1 MADPVME
8 YNDKKFRES
17 KIYYADPEFLSMFA
31 YKMISGS
38 AATALNQQHQAVI
51 SKSIA
56 EKYFGNDMAI
66 GKTLTFHRGERGAQ
80 QITISG
86 VFEDL
91 PLNSHLHTDFVLSFS
106 SIGANNIDGDWEW
119 GNFYTYIQVQHDLQP
134 QTIQAKI
141 PQLLDKHLGKYMSDI
156 EAKGYRMEFKL
167 QPVQSIHLN
176 SKLWGELEVNGDATT
191 VDFLQIVALFILL
204 IAWINYINFSIARST
219 ENSKEISIRKI
230 NGASRLQLIAQLLA
244 DASVVNL
251 IAIIISIACIQIAIP
266 ILKVLIDLPAP
277 VSLGWQGAIILIT
290 IYLVGT
296 LGSGLYPAFFI
307 SSLNPVSLLKSKVS
321 RSLASVNLN
330 KALIVFQF
338 TASVVLII
346 GTVTVYQQLTFMR
359 NQELGMDLEQT
370 LIVKGPSVK
379 DSTYRATRSSFTIET
394 KRLPGVVSFAIASSI
409 PGDEVHWGRSFSRQ
423 DSPESSVG
431 CAIVAIDENFFP
443 LLSASFAAG
452 KNYPDGT
459 TVWQDAIIINET
471 AAKALGYNNAAD
483 IVDQTILWSENER
496 PIPKKVIGVVK
507 DFNQQSLRSKIE
519 PFVFTLKEYIFARGP
534 VNFTRSKSRVKIYRN
549 LYRRFSISGQPCIH
563 KIHLTISSSIS
574 TIMRNTKMMTA
585 LGRYSL
591 SFQVLLYSSLHSDSL
606 DLQRI

>member
-176 SKLWGELEVNGDATT
+176 STEM
-191 VDFLQIVALFILL
+191 QQQ
-204 IAWINYINFSIARST
+204 SISFR
-219 ENSKEISIRKI
+219 
-230 NGASRLQLIAQLLA
+230 
-244 DASVVNL
+244 
-251 IAIIISIACIQIAIP
+251 
-266 ILKVLIDLPAP
+266 
-277 VSLGWQGAIILIT
+277 
-290 IYLVGT
+290 
-296 LGSGLYPAFFI
+296 
-307 SSLNPVSLLKSKVS
+307 SLL
-321 RSLASVNLN
+321 SL
-330 KALIVFQF
+330 F
-338 TASVVLII
+338 
-346 GTVTVYQQLTFMR
+346 
-359 NQELGMDLEQT
+359 
-370 LIVKGPSVK
+370 
-379 DSTYRATRSSFTIET
+379 
-394 KRLPGVVSFAIASSI
+394 
-409 PGDEVHWGRSFSRQ
+409 
-423 DSPESSVG
+423 
-431 CAIVAIDENFFP
+431 C
-443 LLSASFAAG
+443 LL
-452 KNYPDGT
+452 
-459 TVWQDAIIINET
+459 
-471 AAKALGYNNAAD
+471 
-483 IVDQTILWSENER
+483 
-496 PIPKKVIGVVK
+496 
-507 DFNQQSLRSKIE
+507 
-519 PFVFTLKEYIFARGP
+519 RG
-534 VNFTRSKSRVKIYRN
+534 
-549 LYRRFSISGQPCIH
+549 
-563 KIHLTISSSIS
+563 LTISIS
-574 TIMRNTKMMTA
+574 PLLVQLKIVKKSVYERSMVPAGFNS
-585 LGRYSL
+585 SL
-591 SFQVLLYSSLHSDSL
+591 SC
-606 DLQRI
+606 